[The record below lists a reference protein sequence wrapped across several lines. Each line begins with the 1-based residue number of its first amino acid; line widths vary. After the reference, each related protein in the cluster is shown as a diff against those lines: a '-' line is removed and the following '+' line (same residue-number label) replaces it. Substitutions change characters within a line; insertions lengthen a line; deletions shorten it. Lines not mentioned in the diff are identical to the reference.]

1 MKTLIMRKTIL
12 VLLSLGIVF
21 CSYASEKPEKKTPKK
36 PNIVI
41 LWGDDIGQFNL
52 SFWNRG
58 QMGYMTP
65 NIDRIAEEGIAFTD
79 YYGEQSCTAGRSSF
93 LTGQNPI
100 RSGLSKVGL
109 PGANAGFRPEHPSM
123 AWLLKREGYATA
135 QFGKNHF
142 GDRDEMLPTNHGF
155 DEFFGNLYHLNAEE
169 EPEHPDYPQDEW
181 FKDKFGPRGVIHSY
195 ADGRVTDTGPLTK
208 KRMETVDREI
218 TERAIEWV
226 GEKAKEDAPFFLWYN
241 TVGMHFPTYRADD
254 IKGISGQGGDSFYAD
269 VMVDHDRNIGKILA
283 KLEELGVM
291 ENTIIMYSTDNGPHY
306 NEWPDGAVTPYRSEK
321 NTNWEGAYRVPCHV
335 MWKGTIPEGK
345 ILTGIVSHQDWLPTV
360 MAAVGVTDIKAQ
372 LEKGVDYAN
381 RKVQT
386 TIDGFNMLPYF
397 KGEAKESPRRNF
409 IYTSDD
415 GDVTAVRMD
424 DWKVVFME
432 QRARTMQV
440 WAEPFVPLRLPK
452 IFNIRRDPY
461 ERADT
466 DSNSYWAWLAKRAPY
481 IYKAGATV
489 GEFIQ
494 SLYKYPQIEKIDS
507 FSIDGAM
514 DDFKRWNEERLKSK
528 Q

>member
-1 MKTLIMRKTIL
+1 MKKVFLL
-12 VLLSLGIVF
+12 LLSLVSLIT
-21 CSYASEKPEKKTPKK
+21 YADDKGKPNKKNQK

-58 QMGYMTP
+58 QMGYQTP
-65 NIDRIAEEGIAFTD
+65 NIDKIAEEGIAFTD

-109 PGANAGFRPEHPSM
+109 PGANAGFQKEHPSI

-142 GDRDEMLPTNHGF
+142 GDSDEMLPTEHGF
-155 DEFFGNLYHLNAEE
+155 DEFYGNLYHLNAEE
-169 EPEHPDYPQDEW
+169 EPEHPDYPQEEW
-181 FKDKFGPRGVIHSY
+181 FKEKFAPRGVIHSY
-195 ADGRVTDTGPLTK
+195 ADGRISDTGPLTK

-218 TERAIEWV
+218 TTRTLEWID
-226 GEKAKEDAPFFLWYN
+226 EKAEDDAPFFLWYN
-241 TVGMHFPTYRADD
+241 TVGMHFPTYPADD

-269 VMVDHDRNIGKILA
+269 AMVDHDRNIGKILD
-283 KLEELGVM
+283 KLEELGLM

-335 MWKGTIPEGK
+335 MWKGQIPEGR
-345 ILTGIVSHQDWLPTV
+345 ILNGIVSHQDWLPTI
-360 MAAVGVTDIKAQ
+360 MAAVGKEDIKSE
-372 LEKGVDYAN
+372 LESGIDYAD

-386 TIDGFNMLPYF
+386 TIDGFNMMPYF
-397 KGEAKESPRRNF
+397 TGKAEESPRHNF

-415 GDVTAVRMD
+415 GDITAVRMD

-432 QRARTMQV
+432 QRAKTMQV
-440 WAEPFVPLRLPK
+440 WAEPFVKLRIPK
-452 IFNIRRDPY
+452 VFNIRRDPY

-466 DSNSYWAWLAKRAPY
+466 DSNGYWNWMAKRAPY
-481 IYKAGATV
+481 IYKGGYTC
-489 GEFIQ
+489 GGFIQ

-507 FSIDGAM
+507 FSIDQVM
-514 DDFKRWNEERLKSK
+514 DDFKDWNEERNSK
-528 Q
+528 K

>member
-1 MKTLIMRKTIL
+1 MKKAFLIF
-12 VLLSLGIVF
+12 LSLLFSV
-21 CSYASEKPEKKTPKK
+21 SLLADDKPIKKSKK

-58 QMGYMTP
+58 QMGYQTP
-65 NIDRIAEEGIAFTD
+65 NIDRIADEGIAFTD

-93 LTGQNPI
+93 LTGQSPI

-109 PGANAGFRPEHPSM
+109 PGANAGFRPAHPSI
-123 AWLLKREGYATA
+123 AWLLKKEGYNTA

-142 GDRDEMLPTNHGF
+142 GDRDEMLPTEHGF

-169 EPEHPDYPQDEW
+169 EPEHPDYPQDPG
-181 FKDKFGPRGVIHSY
+181 FKERFGPRGVIHSY
-195 ADGRVTDTGPLTK
+195 ADGRVEDTGPLTK

-218 TERAIEWV
+218 TQRAIDWL
-226 GEKAKEDAPFFLWYN
+226 GEKSKEDAPFFLWYN

-254 IKGISGQGGDSFYAD
+254 IKGLSGQGGDSFYAD

-283 KLEELGVM
+283 KLEELGLM

-335 MWKGTIPEGK
+335 MWKGKIKEGQ
-345 ILTGIVSHQDWLPTV
+345 ILNGIVSHQDWLPTI
-360 MAAVGVTDIKAQ
+360 MALVGVEDIKGK
-372 LEKGVDYAN
+372 LEAGIDYAG
-381 RKVQT
+381 RSVKT
-386 TIDGFNMLPYF
+386 TIDGYNMMPYF
-397 KGEAKESPRRNF
+397 LGEVKESPRRNF

-415 GDVTAVRMD
+415 GDITCVRMD

-432 QRARTMQV
+432 QRAHTMQV
-440 WAEPFVPLRLPK
+440 WAEPFVSLRLPK

-481 IYKAGATV
+481 IYKAGAV
-489 GEFIQ
+489 AGEFIQ

-514 DDFKRWNEERLKSK
+514 EDYKRWNEERQNSK
-528 Q
+528 N